1 MSAMAQVLSVNRVHT
16 LLPQGPKGGRTA
28 IDKQPV
34 EGAVAVGRLGISGD
48 RQMDVRNHG
57 GPLQAVYAYAG
68 EDLDWWSRE
77 LGREIPHG
85 FFGENLTTA
94 GIDIGGARQGGQWRV
109 GGGGGPR
116 HQGLQG
122 PRPRLPPA

>member
-16 LLPQGPKGGRTA
+16 LLPHGPEGRETA

-34 EGAVAVGRLGISGD
+34 AGPVAVGRLGLGGD
-48 RQMDVRNHG
+48 RQMDVKHHG
-57 GPLQAVYAYAG
+57 GPLQAVYAYAS
-68 EDLDWWSRE
+68 EDLAWWSRE

-94 GIDIGGARQGGQWRV
+94 GIDIGGARQGEQWRLGEADDPDHV
-109 GGGGGPR
+109 V
-116 HQGLQG
+116 LQVTDSRI
-122 PRPRLPPA
+122 PC